1 MVQSTDFLSFIIS
14 FMILLF
20 AFGFLSKLSRKDV
33 FKNRLSQLT
42 QHKNRLVAG
51 EEGDQKIYSRPEDMK
66 YRKVRDFLDKIQR
79 SSSGEQKK
87 LSQLFEKAGLKTQ
100 NASLMYGLAKII
112 MIFPPAI
119 ITGLIVYYYTDWS
132 IIFKILAVLLA
143 ALVGSYLV
151 DFILRQMVNSRQEKI
166 QKAFPEALDLMV
178 ICTEAGLSL
187 SATVQRVAR
196 EIGQISPDLGYE
208 LAVLSIELNMLS
220 DRRKALKNFSD
231 RLDSP
236 HFKAIITNLTQSEQ
250 YGTPIAQSMRIISEE
265 FRADRL
271 LKAEEKAAK
280 LPVYLTLP
288 TMLFIFPSLYVVIL
302 GPAIINVFATFR

>member
-1 MVQSTDFLSFIIS
+1 MIESTDFLAFVISFIIL
-14 FMILLF
+14 FF
-20 AFGFLSKLSRKDV
+20 AFGFLAKLSRKDV
-33 FKNRLSQLT
+33 FKNRIDMLA
-42 QHKNRLVAG
+42 QHKSRLEKG
-51 EEGDQKIYSRPEDMK
+51 EGEKSIYSRPEDLK
-66 YRKVRDFLDKIQR
+66 YPKIREFIEKIQR
-79 SSSGEQKK
+79 SSEGEQKK
-87 LSQLFEKAGLKTQ
+87 LARLFEKAGLRTQ
-100 NASLMYGLAKII
+100 NASLVYGMAKVI

-119 ITGLIVYYYTDWS
+119 LTGVLLFLYTDWS
-132 IIFKILAVLLA
+132 LIFKLLA
-143 ALVGSYLV
+143 ILFAALAGSYLV
-151 DFILRQMVNSRQEKI
+151 DFILHQLVSSRQERI

-208 LAVLSIELNMLS
+208 LAILSIELNMLS

-250 YGTPIAQSMRIISEE
+250 YGTPIAQSMRIIAEE